1 VSLTPSPV
9 CLFCPLGCHK
19 RGEDMS
25 FDPIEEVLDSVRRGD
40 MVVVTDDA
48 RRENEGDLV
57 VAADKADARAINFMT
72 KFGRG
77 LICVTL
83 EKERVDAL
91 NLAPM
96 AARRQGDAFG
106 TAFMESV
113 DVIEGATTGISA
125 QDRAL
130 TIARLLDMNARQS
143 DFASPGHTFPLR
155 AVKGGVLHRAGHT
168 EASVDLARLAGLR
181 PAGVICEILN
191 DDGSMARV
199 PDLEKFVKVH
209 HLKMV
214 SIEDL
219 IAYRRRTERQV
230 ELIRTVKFPTP
241 YGIFQLRLY
250 ESLIEKDH
258 HVALVLGEPEK
269 QPSALVRVHSECL
282 TGDVFHSMR
291 CDCGNQ
297 LHRAM
302 ELVGAEKHGVI
313 LYMRQEGRGIGLAN
327 KIHAY
332 ALQDKGLDTVEAN
345 EELGFAADLRDYGI
359 GAQILSDIGLKNLRL
374 LTNNPRKVVGL
385 EGYGLTITERI
396 PIVCE
401 PGEHNHRYLSTK
413 REKLGHII

>member
-1 VSLTPSPV
+1 MP
-9 CLFCPLGCHK
+9 
-19 RGEDMS
+19 
-25 FDPIEEVLDSVRRGD
+25 FDPIEEALAAIGRGE

-48 RRENEGDLV
+48 RRENEGDLL
-57 VAADKADARAINFMT
+57 VAAEKATPAAINFMA
-72 KFGRG
+72 KHGRG
-77 LICVTL
+77 LICVAL
-83 EKERVDAL
+83 ERERLEAL

-96 AARRQGDAFG
+96 ATRGSGDSFG

-113 DVIEGATTGISA
+113 DGIDGVSTGISA
-125 QDRAL
+125 HDRAR
-130 TIARLLDMNARQS
+130 TIELLLS
-143 DFASPGHTFPLR
+143 DSAKDTDFVSPGHTFPLR

-168 EASVDLARLAGLR
+168 EASVDLARLAGLK

-191 DDGSMARV
+191 EDGTMARL
-199 PDLEKFVKVH
+199 PDLELFVKRH
-209 HLKMV
+209 GLKMI

-219 IAYRRRTERQV
+219 IAHRRRTERQI
-230 ELIRTVKFPTP
+230 EFIRAVRFPTP
-241 YGIFQLRLY
+241 YGVFQLRLY
-250 ESLIEKDH
+250 ESLIERDH

-282 TGDVFHSMR
+282 TGDVFHSLR

-302 ELVGAEKHGVI
+302 ERVGSEKHGVI

-345 EELGFAADLRDYGI
+345 AELGFDADLRDYGT
-359 GAQILSDIGLKNLRL
+359 GAQILSDLGLKNIRL

-385 EGYGLTITERI
+385 EGYGLKITERI
-396 PIVCE
+396 PIVSE
-401 PGEHNHRYLSTK
+401 PGVDNARYLSTK
-413 REKLGHII
+413 RDKLGHLI

>member
-1 VSLTPSPV
+1 MA
-9 CLFCPLGCHK
+9 FCPV
-19 RGEDMS
+19 
-25 FDPIEEVLDSVRRGD
+25 EEVLAAIGRGEL
-40 MVVVTDDA
+40 VVVTDDE

-57 VAADKADARAINFMT
+57 VAAEKADAAAINFMT

-77 LICVTL
+77 LICVPL
-83 EKERVDAL
+83 ERERLAAL

-96 AARRQGDAFG
+96 AARGQGDSFG

-113 DVIEGATTGISA
+113 DAIEGVSTGISA
-125 QDRAL
+125 QDRAI
-130 TIARLLDMNARQS
+130 TIARLIDDDATEAA
-143 DFASPGHTFPLR
+143 FASPGHIFPLR

-168 EASVDLARLAGLR
+168 EASVDLARLAGLK

-191 DDGSMARV
+191 EDGTMARL
-199 PDLEKFVKVH
+199 PDLERFCDRH
-209 HLKMV
+209 GLKMV
-214 SIEDL
+214 SIADL
-219 IAYRRRTERQV
+219 IAYRRRNEKQV
-230 ELIRTVKFPTP
+230 DLIRSIRFPTP

-258 HVALVLGEPEK
+258 HVALVLGEPDR
-269 QPSALVRVHSECL
+269 QQAALVRVHSECL
-282 TGDVFHSMR
+282 TGDVFHSLR

-302 ELVGAEKHGVI
+302 ELVGAEGHGVI

-332 ALQDKGLDTVEAN
+332 ALQDTGLDTVEAN
-345 EELGFAADLRDYGI
+345 EELGFDADLRDYGI
-359 GAQILSDIGLKNLRL
+359 GAQILADLGLHQIRL

-385 EGYGLTITERI
+385 EGYGLEIVERL

-401 PGEHNHRYLSTK
+401 PGEDNRRYLATK
-413 REKLGHII
+413 RDKLGHLI